1 VRSVNPTVVEEEDCM
16 VPGRFFLLYN
26 IGYKLDQK
34 YFFLFVHVLHTKKE
48 HHNVCMNDSALQDLR
63 VQR

>member
-1 VRSVNPTVVEEEDCM
+1 VRSVNPTVVEEVVCM

-34 YFFLFVHVLHTKKE
+34 YFFLFVHVLHTKKSTT
-48 HHNVCMNDSALQDLR
+48 MFA
-63 VQR
+63 